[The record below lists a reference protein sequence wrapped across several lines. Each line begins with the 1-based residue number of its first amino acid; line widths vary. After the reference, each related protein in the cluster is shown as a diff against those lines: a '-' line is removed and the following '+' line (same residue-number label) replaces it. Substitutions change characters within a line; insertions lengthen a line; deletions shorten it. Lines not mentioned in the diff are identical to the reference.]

1 MNSTIASVSAVVIQ
15 DSFYWSAHA
24 VINGS
29 LTTASCMHNH
39 KREDLAE
46 KCLGKVEKRWEVI
59 AGSTHTIKEVE
70 NLLYP
75 IYEVRWMEQRP
86 NGTEREVW
94 QRFCI
99 YARSI

>member
-1 MNSTIASVSAVVIQ
+1 MDRTISSVSALVIQ

-24 VINGS
+24 VINGR

-39 KREDLAE
+39 KREDLAD
-46 KCLGKVEKRWEVI
+46 KCLIKVEQRWKAI
-59 AGSTHTIKEVE
+59 AQSTHTITEVE

-75 IYEVRWMEQRP
+75 IYEVRWMEQRS
-86 NGTEREVW
+86 NGAKREVW

-99 YARSI
+99 YV